1 VKQKNGHLSTGFVGS
16 MALMKVLSD
25 LDPELAYAIA
35 NQEDEPSW
43 WGMIKDGRT
52 TIPEFWNGEGVQ
64 NIVSLG
70 GPLENWFYY
79 GLAGIRPDPAAPG
92 FKNCIIKPAFVK
104 ELDWLKAHHDSPYG
118 RISVDWERQEDQI
131 LFRLTVPVGSTATV
145 YLPGKNITEGG
156 SPVGDAVGVTFIK
169 HEDGAAVY
177 KVESG
182 NYSFES
188 TLD

>member
-1 VKQKNGHLSTGFVGS
+1 MVTCFFAIQIEFTHSQPTHKGNCPY
-16 MALMKVLSD
+16 

-35 NQEDEPSW
+35 NQEEEPSW

-131 LFRLTVPVGSTATV
+131 LFRLTIPVGSTATV
-145 YLPGKNITEGG
+145 YIPGENIMEGG
-156 SPVGDAVGVTFIK
+156 LPLEEAEGVSLQDYENGTSVFLI
-169 HEDGAAVY
+169 
-177 KVESG
+177 ESG
-182 NYSFES
+182 NYDFRI
-188 TLD
+188 TI